1 MYRISNAYDVLK
13 YLLLLTR
20 RFGGCD
26 DLLTTKISEAFDT
39 IQIIMTIFRINDDFI
54 FTILV
59 SYLVSYG
66 DTFYIYIYI
75 YIYLKM
81 SGLSCYVQTEEVEH
95 AEEGDVN
102 TQKIFMMAQNKFAKK
117 NEKLIHQVRVGYV

>member
-1 MYRISNAYDVLK
+1 M
-13 YLLLLTR
+13 
-20 RFGGCD
+20 
-26 DLLTTKISEAFDT
+26 
-39 IQIIMTIFRINDDFI
+39 
-54 FTILV
+54 
-59 SYLVSYG
+59 
-66 DTFYIYIYI
+66 YIYI

-95 AEEGDVN
+95 TEEGDVN

>member
-1 MYRISNAYDVLK
+1 
-13 YLLLLTR
+13 
-20 RFGGCD
+20 
-26 DLLTTKISEAFDT
+26 
-39 IQIIMTIFRINDDFI
+39 
-54 FTILV
+54 
-59 SYLVSYG
+59 
-66 DTFYIYIYI
+66 
-75 YIYLKM
+75 M